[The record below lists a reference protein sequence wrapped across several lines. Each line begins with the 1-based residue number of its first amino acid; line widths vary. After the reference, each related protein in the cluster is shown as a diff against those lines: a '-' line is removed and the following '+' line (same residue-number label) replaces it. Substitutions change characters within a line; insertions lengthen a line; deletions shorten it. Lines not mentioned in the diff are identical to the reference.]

1 MGVLGFRKANKIL
14 CSGSYVVVRMTGE
27 IKPKVNMGR
36 FQRSSC
42 ENNHIPYLYFD

>member
-1 MGVLGFRKANKIL
+1 MDVLGFWKANKIL
-14 CSGSYVVVRMTGE
+14 CSGSYVVVRMTAE

-42 ENNHIPYLYFD
+42 EKQPYSISVF